1 MLPGPGC
8 ATTHQTRAS
17 PTRDACPNPGG
28 RDGRSHLA
36 RRGAAALRDVEV
48 DIDLEQERLRTLR
61 NNIRTRHALAL
72 HELMSERED
81 LHGVHPLADQIAES
95 LRWSA

>member
-1 MLPGPGC
+1 MEDEM
-8 ATTHQTRAS
+8 AD
-17 PTRDACPNPGG
+17 PTSIDTAPQ
-28 RDGRSHLA
+28 A
-36 RRGAAALRDVEV
+36 REVE
-48 DIDLEQERLRTLR
+48 IDLEQERLRTLR

>member
-1 MLPGPGC
+1 MDD
-8 ATTHQTRAS
+8 
-17 PTRDACPNPGG
+17 PTSLD
-28 RDGRSHLA
+28 
-36 RRGAAALRDVEV
+36 AAAGRR
-48 DIDLEQERLRTLR
+48 IDLEQERLRTLR

>member
-1 MLPGPGC
+1 MEDEM
-8 ATTHQTRAS
+8 AD
-17 PTRDACPNPGG
+17 PTSLDAE
-28 RDGRSHLA
+28 RHSL
-36 RRGAAALRDVEV
+36 LVDVEV

>member
-1 MLPGPGC
+1 MEDEMADPTSLDAELH
-8 ATTHQTRAS
+8 ATE
-17 PTRDACPNPGG
+17 
-28 RDGRSHLA
+28 
-36 RRGAAALRDVEV
+36 VE
-48 DIDLEQERLRTLR
+48 IDLEQERLRTLR
-61 NNIRTRHALAL
+61 NNIRTRHSLAL

>member
-1 MLPGPGC
+1 MDDPI
-8 ATTHQTRAS
+8 
-17 PTRDACPNPGG
+17 DA
-28 RDGRSHLA
+28 
-36 RRGAAALRDVEV
+36 
-48 DIDLEQERLRTLR
+48 DLEHERLRTLR

-81 LHGVHPLADQIAES
+81 LHGVHPLADQIADS